1 MLRKYF
7 DDCPMEDKTKHPYAV
22 LIYARRM
29 YVFNEIS
36 LFKKNCKV
44 FMKIYQ
50 NIETEDT
57 DYKNRLLGEYELLM
71 SFTEYNDIEKMSEYY
86 KRAYQLL
93 KEPSLILDNQSSWT
107 YGAPSVLYL
116 FYRKSGELL
125 KEVQIL
131 RDVMPGYYQ
140 ITDNHGKGTE
150 EIMSAELFYNMGD
163 FQNAEI
169 AMHKAYQAAAE
180 TSDIMLCTVF
190 LNIKLSFMRGDFADI
205 LKLLDNL
212 HDNIFESKWHM
223 LIHTIDICEAYI
235 FSCLHMNE
243 KAAPWVKSGEFKN
256 TRLLYPSLSYLNIV
270 YGKVLLMDGE
280 YIKLLGRAEQFL
292 SMACVYPNL
301 LAQIYTHIYIA
312 AASAQV
318 LKVDAAVT
326 ALKQAL
332 CIATPDKVYMPFVEN
347 GDAIKPLLEKLQEQ
361 NMYSDDIIKILVLY
375 EQYHKAAEHMIK
387 EISTQGKAALTERE
401 NEIAYLAAQGLSNKE
416 IGKRL
421 YISENTVK
429 TQLKSV
435 FKKLSINSR
444 ALLKEWFES

>member
-1 MLRKYF
+1 
-7 DDCPMEDKTKHPYAV
+7 
-22 LIYARRM
+22 
-29 YVFNEIS
+29 
-36 LFKKNCKV
+36 
-44 FMKIYQ
+44 
-50 NIETEDT
+50 
-57 DYKNRLLGEYELLM
+57 
-71 SFTEYNDIEKMSEYY
+71 
-86 KRAYQLL
+86 
-93 KEPSLILDNQSSWT
+93 
-107 YGAPSVLYL
+107 
-116 FYRKSGELL
+116 
-125 KEVQIL
+125 
-131 RDVMPGYYQ
+131 
-140 ITDNHGKGTE
+140 
-150 EIMSAELFYNMGD
+150 
-163 FQNAEI
+163 
-169 AMHKAYQAAAE
+169 
-180 TSDIMLCTVF
+180 
-190 LNIKLSFMRGDFADI
+190 
-205 LKLLDNL
+205 
-212 HDNIFESKWHM
+212 
-223 LIHTIDICEAYI
+223 
-235 FSCLHMNE
+235 MNE

-256 TRLLYPSLSYLNIV
+256 TRLLYPALAYLNIV
-270 YGKVLLMDGE
+270 YGKVLLVDGE
-280 YIKLLGRAEQFL
+280 YVKLLGRAEQFL

-318 LKVDAAVT
+318 LKVDDAVT

-387 EISTQGKAALTERE
+387 ENSTQGKAALTERE